1 MESELVE
8 HISAEGYHPRTSK
21 HSDFQSLIIIRD
33 LVRHCPLI
41 AERAAAGEIVAKLR
55 HHQQV
60 GFADWV
66 IDIAIGTSSTEAGN
80 RNLLDQTSAGQIG
93 MAPPV
98 MIEIAIELK
107 SIWTEHGK
115 ARLNRL
121 RDFNSFHGYAHQ
133 YNPKT
138 VAGAYLV
145 VNSSEI
151 FWSPLREQDDITEH
165 NSKSKTARQIARETV
180 DKFRSINLRNSET
193 DAGGIEALGITVI
206 EHDNLIKNPNFEALR
221 GSHKP
226 TRIAPSPPSVPI
238 GDPLHYESMI
248 QRICAQYTERFS

>member
-1 MESELVE
+1 
-8 HISAEGYHPRTSK
+8 
-21 HSDFQSLIIIRD
+21 
-33 LVRHCPLI
+33 
-41 AERAAAGEIVAKLR
+41 
-55 HHQQV
+55 
-60 GFADWV
+60 
-66 IDIAIGTSSTEAGN
+66 
-80 RNLLDQTSAGQIG
+80 
-93 MAPPV
+93 

-133 YNPKT
+133 YSPKT

-151 FWSPLREQDDITEH
+151 FWSPLRERDDITEH

-180 DKFRSINLRNSET
+180 DKFRSINLRNSES

-206 EHDNLIKNPNFEALR
+206 EHDNLIRNPNFEALR
-221 GSHKP
+221 GFAQAHPDRAFSSKP
-226 TRIAPSPPSVPI
+226 TDWRPIALRVDDPTDLRSVHREI
-238 GDPLHYESMI
+238 L
-248 QRICAQYTERFS
+248 RRR